1 MWQSQ
6 GVSRPFVLG
15 VDLDGVV
22 ADYTLGFR
30 DVAAEVLDRDP
41 ETLPIERSWDFKE
54 WGIDKADF
62 DRLHEIAVNE
72 RRMLRDLPMIEG
84 SDDALW
90 RLSDAGIWI
99 RVVTHRLYVN
109 WGHAAAIS
117 DTVTW
122 LDDHRIPYR
131 DICFLGAKP
140 EVEADC
146 YIDDAPHNID
156 ALRRAGNDVIVF
168 EQPYNREYG
177 GLRAADWSEVEEI
190 VVELA
195 AALQGAIEVQMPG
208 LDAGSERLTRRIR
221 DGQ

>member
-1 MWQSQ
+1 
-6 GVSRPFVLG
+6 VSRPFVFG

-30 DVAAEVLDRDP
+30 EVVADVLSRDP
-41 ETLPIERSWDFKE
+41 ETLPIERSWNFAE
-54 WGIDKADF
+54 WGIDQRDF
-62 DRLHEIAVNE
+62 DNLHEIAVNQ
-72 RRMLRDLPMIEG
+72 RRMLRDLPVIEG
-84 SDDALW
+84 AADALW
-90 RLSDAGIWI
+90 RLSDAGVWI

-122 LDDHRIPYR
+122 LDRNRIPYR

-156 ALRRAGNDVIVF
+156 GLREAGNEVIVF
-168 EQPYNREYG
+168 DQPYNRQYG
-177 GLRAADWSEVEEI
+177 GLRAHDWVEAEEI
-190 VVELA
+190 VVDLA
-195 AALQGAIEVQMPG
+195 ARLKGSVEMQMPG
-208 LDAGSERLTRRIR
+208 IDAGSDRLDRRI
-221 DGQ
+221 QHPSQQ

>member
-1 MWQSQ
+1 M
-6 GVSRPFVLG
+6 SRPFVFG

-30 DVAAEVLDRDP
+30 DVVADVLSRDP
-41 ETLPIERSWDFKE
+41 ETLPIERSWDFAE
-54 WGIDKADF
+54 WGIDQRDF
-62 DRLHEIAVNE
+62 DNLHEIAVNQ
-72 RRMLRDLPMIEG
+72 RRMLRDLPMIYG
-84 SDDALW
+84 AADALW

-122 LDDHRIPYR
+122 LDRNRIPYR

-156 ALRRAGNDVIVF
+156 GLRAAGNDVIVF
-168 EQPYNREYG
+168 DQPYNRDYT
-177 GLRAADWSEVEEI
+177 GLRAHDWFEAEAI
-190 VVELA
+190 VVDLA
-195 AALQGAIEVQMPG
+195 ARLTGAVELQMPG
-208 LDAGSERLTRRIR
+208 IDAGSDRLDRRLHPNT
-221 DGQ
+221 